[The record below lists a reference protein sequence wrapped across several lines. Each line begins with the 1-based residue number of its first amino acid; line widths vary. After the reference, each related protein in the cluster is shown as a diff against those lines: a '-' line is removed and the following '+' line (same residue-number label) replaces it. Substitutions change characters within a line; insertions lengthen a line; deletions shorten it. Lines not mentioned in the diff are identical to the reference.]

1 MQPLRFRVSTFSMT
15 MVVFLRAMARS
26 DKTEQKILMTK
37 STLLAVETASLLFT
51 FRYAGLKSVQIGVA
65 KQCRWAASVLAALS
79 RASTNTSCRA
89 SIVLAATSL
98 AEVRK

>member
-15 MVVFLRAMARS
+15 MVALRAMARS
-26 DKTEQKILMTK
+26 DKTEQKIFTTK
-37 STLLAVETASLLFT
+37 PTLLAVEIASLLFT
-51 FRYAGLKSVQIGVA
+51 SRYAGLKSVQIGVA

-89 SIVLAATSL
+89 SIVRVATSL